1 MNNPALFRLPARL
14 IRKHGTRDPFILAE
28 KAGIHVMIRDFKS
41 QKGAFSLILNVPFI
55 FINGNMSE
63 EMQRI
68 VCAHELGHA
77 LLHRKL
83 CRERANM
90 AFYEM
95 EMFNL
100 KDTTE
105 YEANLF
111 AANLLIDTDELKD
124 MIYQGYDIVSIA
136 SAMNVNVN
144 LLAIKITEA
153 KFDGVTVPFIP
164 KKNFLGTIEDSA
176 GSV

>member
-1 MNNPALFRLPARL
+1 
-14 IRKHGTRDPFILAE
+14 
-28 KAGIHVMIRDFKS
+28 
-41 QKGAFSLILNVPFI
+41 
-55 FINGNMSE
+55 
-63 EMQRI
+63 
-68 VCAHELGHA
+68 
-77 LLHRKL
+77 
-83 CRERANM
+83 M

-144 LLAIKITEA
+144 LIAIKIVET
-153 KFDGVTVPFIP
+153 KFDGVTAPFMLLI
-164 KKNFLGTIEDSA
+164 
-176 GSV
+176 